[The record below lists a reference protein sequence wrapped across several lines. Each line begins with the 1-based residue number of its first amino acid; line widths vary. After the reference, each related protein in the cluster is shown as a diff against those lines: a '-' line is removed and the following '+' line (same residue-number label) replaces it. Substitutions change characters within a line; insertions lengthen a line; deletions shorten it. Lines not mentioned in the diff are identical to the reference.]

1 MSTRATPSDLD
12 IHTEYVFEKIPRK
25 SLILQLLLRNTVFMA
40 SPLSKLLIQHYS
52 PHLRNFTHIPGFMML
67 YGNISGDHVGLCDT
81 FFADYAPIILG
92 TNVGFSFHNMVI
104 TSSHLETNFSV
115 VRARPIIIKD
125 NVWITSNCTILGG
138 VEIGENSIIGAGSV
152 VTRSIPPNVVAA
164 GNPCR
169 PIRSRKSLCDTER

>member
-1 MSTRATPSDLD
+1 MNIFPILTD
-12 IHTEYVFEKIPRK
+12 ITIKKEYVFTSIPRK
-25 SLILQLLLRNTVFMA
+25 SAIFQLLLRNTLVMA
-40 SPLSKLLIQHYS
+40 SPFGRLLLQHYA
-52 PHLRNFTHIPGFMML
+52 PNLRNFSYIPGIMML
-67 YGNISGDHVGLCDT
+67 YGNVFGNTVGLCDT
-81 FFADYAPIILG
+81 FFIDYAPIILG
-92 TNVGFSFHNMVI
+92 RNVGFSFRNMLI
-104 TSSHLETNFSV
+104 TSNHDERAFSTV
-115 VRARPIIIKD
+115 IARPIIIRD